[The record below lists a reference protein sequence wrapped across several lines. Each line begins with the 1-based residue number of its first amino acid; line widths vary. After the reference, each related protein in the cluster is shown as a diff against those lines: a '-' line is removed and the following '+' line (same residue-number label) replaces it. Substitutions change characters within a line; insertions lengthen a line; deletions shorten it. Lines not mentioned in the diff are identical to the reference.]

1 MGSWTDDDIIA
12 VEGYLED
19 VKEYID
25 TRKCDALLHLDFLMD
40 LQEKLEKKY
49 TPTYNMVF
57 QDIMRDDPV
66 YAAAVALFADVEFA
80 MEGMC
85 QNRNSLPTLYTDGKD
100 VKLRCDKILAD
111 IAEVSAATFEASD
124 LKKLFRAMEKTVM
137 KLDTDPTLGRADNV
151 RWRVVLWKVC
161 VYMLRFPPCSVPSL
175 RASFDPFR
183 SQSVQSACSSST
195 LPFIPYSQY

>member
-1 MGSWTDDDIIA
+1 MGSWTDDDITA

-25 TRKCDALLHLDFLMD
+25 TRKCDAMLHLDFLKA
-40 LQEKLEKKY
+40 LQEKLEEKY

-85 QNRNSLPTLYTDGKD
+85 QNRNSLPTLYMDGKD
-100 VKLRCDKILAD
+100 VKLRCDKILVG

-137 KLDTDPTLGRADNV
+137 KLDTDPTIGRADNV
-151 RWRVVLWKVC
+151 RWRV
-161 VYMLRFPPCSVPSL
+161 
-175 RASFDPFR
+175 PFNL
-183 SQSVQSACSSST
+183 T
-195 LPFIPYSQY
+195 LSI